1 MSESDGSAVKILILG
16 FLAFKYEPANNNF
29 ITIDRLENLWLI
41 MLKYYGTAQKAKLVQ
56 IDRNTLNI
64 VFYDNNL
71 VVSGD
76 TIAKK

>member
-1 MSESDGSAVKILILG
+1 
-16 FLAFKYEPANNNF
+16 
-29 ITIDRLENLWLI
+29 